1 MRRVTKKPRR
11 EPGKEP
17 RRFVRRPRPCPFCQ
31 GDGGWVDYKDERVLR
46 RYISERGKILPRRA
60 THLCAKHQRQVS
72 KAIKRA
78 QHIALIPFSAEI
90 YH

>member
-1 MRRVTKKPRR
+1 MRRVSKKTGNDPTKS
-11 EPGKEP
+11 
-17 RRFVRRPRPCPFCQ
+17 VRKLRSCPFCH
-31 GDGGWVDYKDERVLR
+31 GDTEEIDYKDERVLR

-78 QHIALIPFSAEI
+78 RHLALIPFTAEI